1 MSLVSEGNINVL
13 KGKLKQ
19 QYAEITNDDLKFI
32 EGKENELLG
41 VVQRKLGKTEEE
53 AKKVLVELKSKTIM

>member
-41 VVQRKLGKTEEE
+41 VVQRKLGKTKEE

>member
-19 QYAEITNDDLKFI
+19 QYAEITDDDLKFI

-53 AKKVLVELKSKTIM
+53 AREVLVELKSKTVM